1 MVQTI
6 VLKNYYRKNTNKMQ
20 RLILEIYSCDG
31 TMSYPVIY
39 ESKESLIEFLKPKI
53 EEYTR
58 VCAERVKIIDEWR
71 SSKSFPH
78 NQPELPAPTHFV
90 AINGEQFYLSDIA
103 DDMSNILTLDEFFAE
118 VEQSFYQ
125 SI

>member
-1 MVQTI
+1 
-6 VLKNYYRKNTNKMQ
+6 
-20 RLILEIYSCDG
+20 
-31 TMSYPVIY
+31 MSYPVIY

-53 EEYTR
+53 EEYKL

-78 NQPELPAPTHFV
+78 NRPVFPIITNTV
-90 AINGEQFYLSDIA
+90 SINGEQFCLSDIA
-103 DDMSNILTLDEFFAE
+103 TDFSNILTLDEFFAE

-125 SI
+125 